1 MFEERNGHAPSLWTA
16 TNWHKLFTKTPR
28 KWLFWNQGTDGCYH
42 YQTFELAET
51 SATKIGTSH
60 DSAQHIQKPP
70 RRSSFWRQRLQN
82 FVLSLHTSSP
92 AVLDSWLNS
101 YCCKYK
107 TPNSAQIFPHIDNS
121 EQPFVDCLSS
131 PKTVYL
137 TMPSVLRP
145 GSDLDSDNVGLHC
158 VQLSLLPKLHSVI
171 SMWCMCRGG
180 FLA

>member
-28 KWLFWNQGTDGCYH
+28 RWLFWNQGTDGCYH

-70 RRSSFWRQRLQN
+70 RHSSFWRQRLQN

-92 AVLDSWLNS
+92 ALLDSWLNS
-101 YCCKYK
+101 CCCKHK
-107 TPNSAQIFPHIDNS
+107 TPNMLKYFPTSTILNNRLLIAYHHLK
-121 EQPFVDCLSS
+121 LSTLPCPLS
-131 PKTVYL
+131 YALAL
-137 TMPSVLRP
+137 TWTR
-145 GSDLDSDNVGLHC
+145 DNVGLHC
-158 VQLSLLPKLHSVI
+158 VQLTLLPKLHSVI
-171 SMWCMCRGG
+171 SMWCMWRGG